1 MLKISLNGAQH
12 ELPETISVTQLLAE
26 NGYAQRRVAVE
37 INHEIVPK
45 SEHTQRQLRDGDRVE
60 VVHAI
65 GGG

>member
-1 MLKISLNGAQH
+1 MLKISLNGVHQ
-12 ELPETISVTQLLAE
+12 ELAKTISVAALLVE

-45 SEHTQRQLRDGDRVE
+45 SEHGRRQLCDGDRVE